1 MKKIILVATLAMTF
15 GTSSFAEVQE
25 VTIDIQHGTNYM
37 DVVNMKHFWDDV
49 AKAHGLNTT
58 LTINIVDSPRVV
70 ADRLISGASQA
81 GAISYQGLF
90 KLNEKTDGDMKIL
103 FGNSIVNILLNTN
116 NPEIKSIAD
125 FKPGHKIAVTSLGI
139 SIHAIAT
146 RYVADKELGDWKKL
160 DPLIVAMPH
169 PDAYAAFT
177 AGTIDAHWAT
187 PPYSW
192 IEAEQTGVRTLA
204 ASKDFWGR
212 HHLTVVVVSEK
223 FCKDNPKVCD
233 ALFETHQK
241 VVDWIKSQPR
251 QAVEFFQKSIKA
263 KETVDDYYYKQLVY
277 MQLVDKQI
285 EFEIAPQGLEKFAAF
300 VYKIGEIKNPLKSWK
315 EVSMPQ
321 LQQLNG
327 R

>member
-1 MKKIILVATLAMTF
+1 MKKIILPAILAMAF
-15 GTSSFAEVQE
+15 GNSSFAEVQE
-25 VTIDIQHGTNYM
+25 VTIDIQNGSNYM
-37 DVVNMKHFWDDV
+37 DVAKMKDFWDDV

-58 LTINIVDSPRVV
+58 LTINVVGSPGVV

-81 GAISYQGLF
+81 GAMSYPGLL

-103 FGNSIVNILLNTN
+103 FGDGIVNILLNTN

-139 SIHAIAT
+139 SIQAIAN
-146 RYVADKELGDWKKL
+146 RYVADKDLGDWKKL
-160 DPLIVAMPH
+160 DPLTVAMPH

-177 AGTIDAHWAT
+177 AGKIDAHWAT
-187 PPYSW
+187 PPFSSM
-192 IEAEQTGVRTLA
+192 ETEQTGVRTLA
-204 ASKDFWGR
+204 ASKDLWGR

-241 VVDWIKSQPR
+241 AVDWIKSQPR
-251 QAVEFFQKSIKA
+251 QAAEFFQKNIKA
-263 KETVDDYYYKQLVY
+263 KETVDDYYK
-277 MQLVDKQI
+277 QLVDKQV

-300 VYKIGEIKNPLKSWK
+300 LYKIGEIKNPLKSWK
-315 EVSMPQ
+315 DVSMPQ
-321 LQQLNG
+321 LQQLGGN
-327 R
+327 